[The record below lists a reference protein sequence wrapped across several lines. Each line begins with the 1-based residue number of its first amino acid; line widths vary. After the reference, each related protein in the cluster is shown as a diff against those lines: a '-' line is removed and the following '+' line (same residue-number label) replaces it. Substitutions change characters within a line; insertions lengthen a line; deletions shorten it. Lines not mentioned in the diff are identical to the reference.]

1 MNKKPDVPEELNVE
15 AKSPV
20 FGKEQI
26 LNSKRYSQR
35 KDALG
40 FLLQDGFDYSFA
52 EVDRILNNY
61 MKGQVK

>member
-15 AKSPV
+15 AKPPV
-20 FGKEQI
+20 
-26 LNSKRYSQR
+26 
-35 KDALG
+35 
-40 FLLQDGFDYSFA
+40 LQDGFDYSFA